1 MLQYEIVFPNFN
13 IHAICNSQENV
24 WLQFFFIKPILYWL
38 FGTIYINFL
47 IIILHA
53 HDKHAVFILIISH
66 QVCHFIICVLCTSTH
81 FFPLFLVYCS
91 SVYIHISVVVNK
103 NLIYFEKDELILFL
117 CSSKV
122 TGRKL
127 PFMEE
132 QNANEM
138 LFK

>member
-1 MLQYEIVFPNFN
+1 MQS
-13 IHAICNSQENV
+13 AILKKMCGYN
-24 WLQFFFIKPILYWL
+24 FFFIKPILYWL

-91 SVYIHISVVVNK
+91 SVYIHVHISVVVNK
-103 NLIYFEKDELILFL
+103 NLIYFEKDEFLFL

>member
-1 MLQYEIVFPNFN
+1 MLS
-13 IHAICNSQENV
+13 AILKKMCGYN
-24 WLQFFFIKPILYWL
+24 FFFIKPILYWL

-103 NLIYFEKDELILFL
+103 NLIYFEKDELIFCFFAAVKSQVGNFL
-117 CSSKV
+117 SWKNKMPMKCYLN
-122 TGRKL
+122 KL
-127 PFMEE
+127 
-132 QNANEM
+132 
-138 LFK
+138 

>member
-24 WLQFFFIKPILYWL
+24 WLQFFLLNLSFTDFLVPYTSIFWL
-38 FGTIYINFL
+38 SFYMT
-47 IIILHA
+47 A

-66 QVCHFIICVLCTSTH
+66 QVCHFIICELCTSTH

-103 NLIYFEKDELILFL
+103 NLIYFEKDEFLFL

-138 LFK
+138 LFE

>member
-24 WLQFFFIKPILYWL
+24 WLQFFFLL
-38 FGTIYINFL
+38 NLSLTDFGTIYINFL

-103 NLIYFEKDELILFL
+103 NLIYFEKDEFLFL